1 MVTMMRKMSKTF
13 SGAQLEKR
21 RVSQAEF
28 HSAIV
33 AIFSPIVHLSIKQTH
48 HVEFVRQDIG
58 LVRKC

>member
-33 AIFSPIVHLSIKQTH
+33 AIFSSIVHLPIKQTR
-48 HVEFVRQDIG
+48 VEFVRKDIG

>member
-33 AIFSPIVHLSIKQTH
+33 AIFSPIFHLPIKQTR
-48 HVEFVRQDIG
+48 VGFVRKDIG